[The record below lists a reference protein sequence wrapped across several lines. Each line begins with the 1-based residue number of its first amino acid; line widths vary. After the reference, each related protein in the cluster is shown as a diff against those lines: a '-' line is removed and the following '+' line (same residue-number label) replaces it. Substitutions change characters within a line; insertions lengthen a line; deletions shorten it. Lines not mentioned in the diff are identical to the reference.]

1 MRRRRQLGK
10 LMKKRFTVA
19 IRETHVSHRDVEAN
33 NYADAVK
40 QAVDGNYDNEFLE
53 YSHTP
58 DDSQIDIHDTETG
71 DMLVEDFSNSE
82 HNKDS

>member
-1 MRRRRQLGK
+1 
-10 LMKKRFTVA
+10 MKKRFTVA
-19 IRETHVSHRDVEAN
+19 IREIHVSHRDVEAN
-33 NYADAVK
+33 DYSDAVK
-40 QAVDGNYDNEFLE
+40 QAMDGNYDNEYLE

-71 DMLVEDFSNSE
+71 DILVKDFSNSE

>member
-1 MRRRRQLGK
+1 MTR
-10 LMKKRFTVA
+10 KRFTVA
-19 IRETHVSHRDVEAN
+19 IREVHVSHRDVEAD

-40 QAVDGNYDNEFLE
+40 QAVDGNYDNELLE
-53 YSHTP
+53 YSHTT

-71 DMLVEDFSNSE
+71 DMLVEDFNNSE